1 VIDMVLAYDFLDV
14 MAWDVSLSAFL
25 LFMGAI
31 ILHYKSST
39 GLADENT
46 GDLRKGFAI
55 AGGAAGF
62 YLFISGMVISFSW
75 PWAISSGV
83 YNVLF
88 GGIATLGGLVLLTA
102 AITLFLNAN
111 LKPIS
116 YFAAVAGLYAFVDTY
131 SMLKYSLT
139 SNPLLSALGYMSFAA
154 PALLSVPATHLS
166 NKWWRWLF
174 AVFALLFA
182 VAWLY
187 QAANFTYAH
196 LNPA

>member
-1 VIDMVLAYDFLDV
+1 MVLAFDYLDV
-14 MAWDVSLSAFL
+14 MAWDVSLSAIL
-25 LFMGAI
+25 LCMGAI
-31 ILHYKSST
+31 MLHYKASS
-39 GLADENT
+39 GLVEENT
-46 GDLRKGFAI
+46 GDSRRGFAI
-55 AGGAAGF
+55 AAGAAGF
-62 YLFISGMVISFSW
+62 YLFLSGMVISFSW
-75 PWAISSGV
+75 PFAISSGV

-116 YFAAVAGLYAFVDTY
+116 YFAAVVGLYAFVDAY

-139 SNPLLSALGYMSFAA
+139 SSPLLSALGYLSFAA
-154 PALLSVPATHLS
+154 PALLSVPATHLA

-174 AVFALLFA
+174 VLFALLFT

>member
-1 VIDMVLAYDFLDV
+1 MVVAFDFLDV

-25 LFMGAI
+25 LCMGAI
-31 ILHYKSST
+31 MLHYNAQS
-39 GLADENT
+39 GLVDEKT
-46 GDLRKGFAI
+46 GDSRRGFAI
-55 AGGAAGF
+55 AAGAAGF
-62 YLFISGMVISFSW
+62 YLFLSGMVISFSW
-75 PWAISSGV
+75 PLALSSGV

-88 GGIATLGGLVLLTA
+88 GGIATLGGLVLLTG

-116 YFAAVAGLYAFVDTY
+116 YFAAVVGLYAFVDAY

-139 SNPLLSALGYMSFAA
+139 SAPLLSALGYLSFAA
-154 PALLSVPATHLS
+154 PALLSVPATHLA

-174 AVFALLFA
+174 GIFSLLFA

-196 LNPA
+196 LNPS